1 LSFKVDFKNI
11 FPKNEQPLVPKMCE
25 HDFWIP
31 IEKTEAWI
39 FKDNSGNETAVKF
52 LPWESGHPKGKF
64 QIRVK

>member
-1 LSFKVDFKNI
+1 
-11 FPKNEQPLVPKMCE
+11 MCE